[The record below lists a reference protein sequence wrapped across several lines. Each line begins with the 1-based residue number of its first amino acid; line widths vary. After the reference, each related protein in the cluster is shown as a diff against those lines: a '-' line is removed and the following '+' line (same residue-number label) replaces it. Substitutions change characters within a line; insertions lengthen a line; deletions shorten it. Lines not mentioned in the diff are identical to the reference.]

1 MAQEEGKKYS
11 QLVKIKTF
19 DDTALIAVDNG
30 ETELNTIL
38 WNDLKLNKL
47 DPIFATKAEISN
59 KLSID
64 NIKAGENIELS
75 KEGSNV
81 IITSIPT
88 SDPAVLAA
96 LQYING
102 TEVLKD
108 EIEIDLI
115 TNHGGTHKLLSNH
128 IYSMELLNENTFFV
142 PPTLEEINTAIHNQ
156 ITIFFTYNKVESA
169 EGQPTVSF
177 GENVQMV
184 NGLTIN
190 FELGKSYRVFYE
202 FSPAQNLW
210 VCGVVMNSETIY

>member
-11 QLVKIKTF
+11 QLIKIKTF

-47 DPIFATKAEISN
+47 DTVYATKADMSV
-59 KLSID
+59 KLTAN
-64 NIKAGENIELS
+64 NILAGENIELS
-75 KEGSNV
+75 KEGNNV
-81 IITSIPT
+81 TISGIPT

-102 TEVLKD
+102 TEILKND
-108 EIEIDLI
+108 IEIDLI
-115 TNHGGTHKLLSNH
+115 TNHGGTHKLLANH

-169 EGQPTVSF
+169 EGQPTISF

-184 NGLTIN
+184 NGLTID

>member
-11 QLVKIKTF
+11 QLIKIKTF

-47 DPIFATKAEISN
+47 DTTYATKADMSV
-59 KLSID
+59 KLTAD
-64 NIKAGENIELS
+64 NILAGENIELS
-75 KEGSNV
+75 KEGNNV
-81 IITSIPT
+81 TISGIPT

-102 TEVLKD
+102 TEILKND
-108 EIEIDLI
+108 IEIDLI
-115 TNHGGTHKLLSNH
+115 TNHGGTHKLLANH

-169 EGQPTVSF
+169 EGQPTISF

-184 NGLTIN
+184 NGLTID

>member
-11 QLVKIKTF
+11 QLIKIKTF

-47 DPIFATKAEISN
+47 DTTYATKADMSVKLTASN
-59 KLSID
+59 IL
-64 NIKAGENIELS
+64 AGENIELL
-75 KEGSNV
+75 KEGNNV
-81 IITSIPT
+81 TINSIPT

-102 TEVLKD
+102 TEILKND
-108 EIEIDLI
+108 IEIDLI
-115 TNHGGTHKLLSNH
+115 TNHGGTHKLLANH

-169 EGQPTVSF
+169 EGQPTISF

-184 NGLTIN
+184 NGLTID

>member
-11 QLVKIKTF
+11 QLIKIKTF

-47 DPIFATKAEISN
+47 DTTYATKADMSV
-59 KLSID
+59 KLTAD
-64 NIKAGENIELS
+64 NILAGENIELS
-75 KEGSNV
+75 KEGNNV
-81 IITSIPT
+81 TINGIPT

-102 TEVLKD
+102 TEILKND
-108 EIEIDLI
+108 IEIDLI
-115 TNHGGTHKLLSNH
+115 TNHGGTHKLLANH

-169 EGQPTVSF
+169 EGQPTISF

-184 NGLTIN
+184 NGLTID

>member
-11 QLVKIKTF
+11 QLIKIKTF

-47 DPIFATKAEISN
+47 DTVYATKADMSA
-59 KLSID
+59 KLTAN
-64 NIKAGENIELS
+64 NILAGENIELS
-75 KEGSNV
+75 KEGNNV
-81 IITSIPT
+81 TISGIPT

-102 TEVLKD
+102 TEILKNN
-108 EIEIDLI
+108 IEIDLI
-115 TNHGGTHKLLSNH
+115 TNHGGTHKLLANH

-142 PPTLEEINTAIHNQ
+142 PPTLEEINTTIHNQ

-184 NGLTIN
+184 NGLTID

>member
-11 QLVKIKTF
+11 QLIKIKTF

-47 DPIFATKAEISN
+47 DTTYATKADMSVKLTASN
-59 KLSID
+59 IL
-64 NIKAGENIELS
+64 AGENIELL
-75 KEGSNV
+75 KEGNNV
-81 IITSIPT
+81 TINSIPT

-102 TEVLKD
+102 TEILKND
-108 EIEIDLI
+108 IEIDLI
-115 TNHGGTHKLLSNH
+115 TNHGGTHKLLANH

-169 EGQPTVSF
+169 EGQPTISF

-184 NGLTIN
+184 NGLTID
-190 FELGKSYRVFYE
+190 FELGKSYRAFYE

>member
-11 QLVKIKTF
+11 QLIKIKTF

-47 DPIFATKAEISN
+47 DTTYATKADMSV
-59 KLSID
+59 KLTAD
-64 NIKAGENIELS
+64 NILAGENIELT
-75 KEGSNV
+75 KEGNNV
-81 IITSIPT
+81 TINGIPT

-115 TNHGGTHKLLSNH
+115 TNNGGTHKLLTNH

-184 NGLTIN
+184 NGLTID